1 MEKIVIT
8 EEEKVALADYVLSQ
22 EKMKLNVIDHFIE
35 NKKRDN
41 RPFVSLYKPLNRF
54 TPEQFALLLCD
65 WYEIEQPFKVGDWVK
80 WTHKKET
87 EYLKIKG
94 KEHNS
99 FIFSD
104 DSTSSISNS
113 LIYIEKVTE
122 PWKIMLLELGRDKPE
137 FKIGDK
143 YEAHLPRTIKI
154 DEHKKSAEAQA
165 LEGNIKYFYPV
176 ESRIE
181 VKAYDNNR
189 E

>member
-65 WYEIEQPFKVGDWVK
+65 WYEVEQPFKVGDWVYNK
-80 WTHKKET
+80 LVKGYRKIVIETLTNDKEVNLEYVLKFT
-87 EYLKIKG
+87 ERY
-94 KEHNS
+94 
-99 FIFSD
+99 
-104 DSTSSISNS
+104 
-113 LIYIEKVTE
+113 EKVIE
-122 PWKIMLLELGRDKPE
+122 PWKIMLLELGRAKPE
-137 FKIGDK
+137 FKIGDRYVVNCGHNYTITDDTQLK
-143 YEAHLPRTIKI
+143 YAYEKASK
-154 DEHKKSAEAQA
+154 
-165 LEGNIKYFYPV
+165 IKYFYPV

-181 VKAYDNNR
+181 VKGYDSN
-189 E
+189 